1 MKIGEWL
8 KLAKKRIDALD
19 AELILLAGLQDDL
32 PAGADRSY
40 LVAHAEAE
48 IAPKNCRELEE
59 MLVRRASGEPLA
71 YILGYREFYGRNFTV
86 NSEVLVPRPE
96 TEGVVD
102 LVLGRL
108 NDVQGDL
115 RILEIGTGSGCIA
128 VTLALELA
136 KMGFSD
142 AEIVA
147 TDLSEEALV
156 VARKNAQN
164 LGAKVKFLQGDLLKN
179 VPKGAKFDILV
190 ANLPYVD
197 ENWGW
202 LDRKSLN
209 FEPKMALYAPKQGL
223 GAYERLLEQLVIKKV
238 ARTAVLEIDP
248 CQRSEMRKMVQKYG
262 FLVVREEE
270 FGTVLEANW

>member
-32 PAGADRSY
+32 PAGVDRSY

-71 YILGYREFYGRNFTV
+71 YILGYREFYGCNFTV

-102 LVLGRL
+102 LVLGCL

-142 AEIVA
+142 AGIVA

-164 LGAKVKFLQGDLLKN
+164 LGAKVKFLQGDLLEN

-248 CQRSEMRKMVQKYG
+248 CQRSEIRKMVQKYG

-270 FGTVLEANW
+270 FGAVLEANW